1 MALIFGLTSTAAT
14 IITVVAVAIIYAIV
28 KHTTIALLKL
38 LSDNGVV
45 WEGRPPT
52 SQSRIAILITIFSLA
67 ILITLLK

>member
-1 MALIFGLTSTAAT
+1 MALVFGLTSTAAT
-14 IITVVAVAIIYAIV
+14 IITVVAVAIIYAIA

-45 WEGRPPT
+45 WEGKSPT
-52 SQSRIAILITIFSLA
+52 PQSRIAILITIFSLA